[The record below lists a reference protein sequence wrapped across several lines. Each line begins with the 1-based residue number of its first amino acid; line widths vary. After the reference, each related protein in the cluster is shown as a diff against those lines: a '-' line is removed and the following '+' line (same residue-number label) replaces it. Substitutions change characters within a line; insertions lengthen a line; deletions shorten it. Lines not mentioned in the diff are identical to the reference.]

1 MATELHPPADP
12 SPDPAATRPQVA
24 PAFVDVDALEHLPG
38 QGGMV
43 PPAAALPLVLPTDR
57 LNARGMAVPEVR
69 ESLRHI
75 HDVRNAGNVVSVWL
89 QSFGLIALVCW
100 LTPKLPLALAV
111 PVWVVTFVLMGR
123 AFALYSILGHEAA
136 HRLLFSKK
144 AVNDLVGRWAVAY
157 PAFVP
162 LDVYRRSH
170 FAHHKDEFGPNE
182 PDLNLYN
189 GYPIGRD
196 SMRRKLVRD
205 AKGTTGWKNLKGL
218 LLALRSAT
226 ARPVALKILASQVV
240 VLAVLLAIGGW
251 SRWWLYPVLW
261 LAPWMTVWRVLN
273 RLRSIAEH
281 GGMMRSTD
289 RRLTTH
295 VVRQSWSARF
305 WIVPFNTGWH
315 LAHHADMGVPFQDLP
330 RFHQELVDSGWVTV
344 ELEHPSYR
352 SLWSALTSR

>member
-1 MATELHPPADP
+1 MATELHPTADRPSDGPATAGTP
-12 SPDPAATRPQVA
+12 RAV
-24 PAFVDVDALEHLPG
+24 VDVDALEPLPG
-38 QGGMV
+38 QGGMI
-43 PPAAALPLVLPTDR
+43 PPASALPLVLPTDR
-57 LNARGMAVPEVR
+57 LNARGMALPPIR
-69 ESLRHI
+69 EGLRHI
-75 HDVRNAGNVVSVWL
+75 HDVRNVGNVVSVWL
-89 QSFGLIALVCW
+89 QSFGLIAVVCW
-100 LTPKLPLALAV
+100 LTPQLPLAVAL
-111 PVWVVTFVLMGR
+111 PVWAVTFLLMGR

-144 AVNDLVGRWAVAY
+144 AVNDVVGRWAVAY

-196 SMRRKLVRD
+196 SMKRKLIRD
-205 AKGTTGWKNLKGL
+205 ADGNTGWKNLKGL

-226 ARPVALKILASQVV
+226 ARPVALKILASQIMVF
-240 VLAVLLAIGGW
+240 AVLLAIGGW

-281 GGMMRSTD
+281 GGMMRSSD

-330 RFHQELVDSGWVTV
+330 RFHRELVDSGWVTV
-344 ELEHPSYR
+344 ELEHQSYR
-352 SLWSALTSR
+352 ALWKALTAR